1 MQNLH
6 ILHNN
11 IASSSTRFMCF
22 VAISCSLSTSHS
34 FSTFICMYFHLLSS
48 LSFVLSVQMEWVA
61 QLIHIYTW
69 RTKKIFTLW
78 SSLVWMSYFV
88 DGISYINTFC
98 NKQFFVGRIHFSVYS
113 FLLPILPVVSFILL
127 FVRLY
132 SAFFPW
138 ILDFPYALF
147 AKFTLVFFHF
157 VCFVSHSQSFLIIQ
171 YILCISRVN
180 FKLNVMYVL
189 ALFHT

>member
-34 FSTFICMYFHLLSS
+34 VSTLICVYFYLLSS

-61 QLIHIYTW
+61 QILHIYAWWT
-69 RTKKIFTLW
+69 RKIFTSW

-88 DGISYINTFC
+88 DGISCINTFC
-98 NKQFFVGRIHFSVYS
+98 NKQFFVGRIHFSVFS
-113 FLLPILPVVSFILL
+113 FLLPILPVVSL

-132 SAFFPW
+132 SALFPW
-138 ILDFPYALF
+138 ILDFPCALF
-147 AKFTLVFFHF
+147 AKFTLAYFHF
-157 VCFVSHSQSFLIIQ
+157 VCFVSHCQSLLIIQ
-171 YILCISRVN
+171 YILCISRVD

>member
-61 QLIHIYTW
+61 QLIHIYAW

-113 FLLPILPVVSFILL
+113 FYFPFCLLFRLFCCLCDFILL
-127 FVRLY
+127 SFPESLISHTHFLLNLHLY
-132 SAFFPW
+132 FS
-138 ILDFPYALF
+138 
-147 AKFTLVFFHF
+147 
-157 VCFVSHSQSFLIIQ
+157 
-171 YILCISRVN
+171 ILCASFPIARA
-180 FKLNVMYVL
+180 F
-189 ALFHT
+189 